1 MPFLCKSGNWERSL
15 STAADLRVSGDSA
28 AGRAI
33 EDLRADVGT
42 DAPFFL
48 KRVDPAGGISPAT
61 AGAGAFGEWGGPST
75 GGAFERIPA
84 TADNPSA
91 IPTFDHLK
99 IASVGP
105 SNLDS
110 PAIDRA
116 GAVENFRPKPPRHNA
131 TGICG

>member
-1 MPFLCKSGNWERSL
+1 MS
-15 STAADLRVSGDSA
+15 
-28 AGRAI
+28 
-33 EDLRADVGT
+33 GT

-48 KRVDPAGGISPAT
+48 KRADPAGGISSAT
-61 AGAGAFGEWGGPST
+61 PGAGVFGEWGGAST
-75 GGAFERIPA
+75 RGAFERIPA
-84 TADNPSA
+84 TADKPSA
-91 IPTFDHLK
+91 IPNRDHLK